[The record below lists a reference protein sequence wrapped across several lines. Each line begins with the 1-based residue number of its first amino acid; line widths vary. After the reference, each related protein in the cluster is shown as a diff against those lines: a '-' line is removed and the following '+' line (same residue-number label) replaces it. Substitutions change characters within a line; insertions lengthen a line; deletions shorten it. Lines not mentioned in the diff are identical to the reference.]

1 MFEQHLPVTSDEVR
15 RRQSHLE
22 LGMRLLCNW
31 INLYL
36 KLVNVCETS
45 TRNMQTFLNQ
55 DNRIKVSNGKK
66 LPVTTALQP
75 AVQFIHH
82 NIAHFCIKSLKYHVM
97 LLTA

>member
-1 MFEQHLPVTSDEVR
+1 
-15 RRQSHLE
+15 
-22 LGMRLLCNW
+22 
-31 INLYL
+31 
-36 KLVNVCETS
+36 
-45 TRNMQTFLNQ
+45 MQTFLNQ